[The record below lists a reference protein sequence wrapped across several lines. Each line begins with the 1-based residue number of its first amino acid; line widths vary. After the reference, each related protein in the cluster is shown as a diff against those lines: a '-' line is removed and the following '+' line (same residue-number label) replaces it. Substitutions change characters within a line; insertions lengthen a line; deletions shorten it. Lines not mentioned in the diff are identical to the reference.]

1 MSVHSGSRQLLIHGL
16 LLVLAGLVFGFVVP
30 ATPHPRLALGAHIQF
45 VTNGMLFIVLATVLL
60 TLSHKVGV
68 RSIRIMVASA
78 WLTWGMAMSEAAN
91 AWWGTKQTLPIAASL
106 AGASGGAVWQERVVA
121 LAHLAAGVGLLVAWA
136 LLVIG
141 FLRGGGRHAAAESAP
156 RTDR

>member
-1 MSVHSGSRQLLIHGL
+1 MSIQSGSRQLLIHGM

-45 VTNGMLFIVLATVLL
+45 ITNGMLFIILATVLL
-60 TLSHKVGV
+60 TLPHKVGV
-68 RSIRIMVASA
+68 RSIGIMVASA

-91 AWWGTKQTLPIAASL
+91 AWWGTKGMLPIAAAQ
-106 AGASGGAVWQERVVA
+106 AGVSGGSAWQEQVVA
-121 LAHLAAGVGLLVAWA
+121 LTHLAAGAGLIIAWT

-141 FLRGGGRHAAAESAP
+141 FLRGGARVGTTESAP
-156 RTDR
+156 RM

>member
-1 MSVHSGSRQLLIHGL
+1 MSVHGGSRQLLIHGL
-16 LLVLAGLVFGFVVP
+16 LLVLAGLVFGGVVP

-60 TLSHKVGV
+60 TLPHRVGV
-68 RSIRIMVASA
+68 RSIGIMVVSA

-91 AWWGTKQTLPIAASL
+91 AWWGTKDTLPIAAGL
-106 AGASGGAVWQERVVA
+106 AGASGGAPWQERVVA
-121 LAHLAAGVGLLVAWA
+121 LTHLAAGVGLIVAWT

-141 FLRGGGRHAAAESAP
+141 FLRSDGRVGTTESTP
-156 RTDR
+156 RA